1 MEIVNKPLVM
11 ASEIAGLEPL
21 NGYIKQENYVVR
33 VRFPYVAPIERQPRF
48 IERNVSVAVQQA
60 SVNFLHANTA
70 PMIHRRGRSISS
82 RYSLG
87 AHDKRP

>member
-1 MEIVNKPLVM
+1 VERLKESRRHSLLPSNRQYTMEIVNKPLVM

-48 IERNVSVAVQQA
+48 IERTYLLPCSR
-60 SVNFLHANTA
+60 
-70 PMIHRRGRSISS
+70 HRLTFYMRIPPG
-82 RYSLG
+82 
-87 AHDKRP
+87 